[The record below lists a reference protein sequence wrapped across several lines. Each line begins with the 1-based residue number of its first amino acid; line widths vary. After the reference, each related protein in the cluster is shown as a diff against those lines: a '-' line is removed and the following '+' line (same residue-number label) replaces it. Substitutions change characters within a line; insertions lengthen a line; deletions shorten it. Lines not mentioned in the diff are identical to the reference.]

1 MNDNTTIN
9 WNAYIYRGSTTPL
22 VEQLQNIGN
31 MYKKKNIEKLPSRQ
45 ASLPRNKYGI
55 PRIAYYAGFTPW
67 TNTPIANKNGG
78 NI

>member
-9 WNAYIYRGSTTPL
+9 WNGYMYPGHTVSL
-22 VEQLQNIGN
+22 VEQLRNFRNIYRKN
-31 MYKKKNIEKLPSRQ
+31 NIEKVPSNQ
-45 ASLPRNKYGI
+45 KQLPRNKNGVT
-55 PRIAYYAGFTPW
+55 RIAYYAGFTPW